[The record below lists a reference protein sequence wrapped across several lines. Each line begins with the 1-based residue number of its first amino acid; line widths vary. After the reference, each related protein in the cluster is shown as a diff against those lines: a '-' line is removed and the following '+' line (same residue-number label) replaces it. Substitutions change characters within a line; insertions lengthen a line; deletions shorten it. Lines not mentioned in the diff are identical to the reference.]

1 MAGVAP
7 QRGGS
12 NATTIG
18 MVVSIVVAVLLLGV
32 LIWLVTMQERLRND
46 ANSAVAA
53 KTKLVRGGDESAAR
67 RMFPG
72 ASGNKTLVGE
82 MNKGVKMLTGRL
94 SGNQEDSP
102 TVAATK
108 MDAALTEL
116 LDKKAVTD
124 RDKLSAAHGAVGIIR
139 NLHDMFASEKSLRQQ
154 AENAREKAE
163 TALEGALAAN
173 KQYKASFDGELDKLN
188 ARVDELAKAKS
199 DFQERSSGDLAA
211 LNRKVSDTR
220 DELSSAQL
228 AHNNRMRQ
236 VGDTMREQNA
246 MLESQRVALA
256 DLKAPAAALD
266 THPLA
271 VARKPVGKVLD
282 SLPANAL
289 VYVDLGARDNV
300 ALGMTFS
307 VYSGDERVSESG
319 RGKASIEVV
328 NVGDRTSECRV
339 VSPPSPD
346 DPILKGDGVGNLVL
360 SRIRAKKQR
369 FCVVGEFDVDFDGI
383 ADIRGREKVKSLI
396 ERWGGI
402 VVEEV
407 DPRTDYVVIGI
418 KPPSEDF
425 TAMAISAENE
435 EVEDID
441 IDIDIDEFADDEV
454 DDEEVDDEEDD
465 YEEEDDED
473 YEDEDEDDGDD
484 DEDDGDDEDEDG
496 DEDEDDEDADD
507 EDEDEDGDDDEDDD
521 AGDGG
526 PGDDQTPGAV
536 LIERK
541 PEVDPTAGTEDRR
554 ERTEMQKYRDAL
566 RRARMFSIPIL
577 TQDQFFNFIGV
588 EGTKSDT
595 RRLQG

>member
-32 LIWLVTMQERLRND
+32 LTWLITMQERLRAD
-46 ANSAVAA
+46 ASTAITA
-53 KTKLVRGGDESAAR
+53 KARLVRGGDEATAR
-67 RMFPG
+67 SMFTG
-72 ASGNKTLVGE
+72 ASGDKTLVGE

-108 MDAALTEL
+108 MDATLKEL
-116 LDKKAVTD
+116 LDKKDLTD
-124 RDKLSAAHGAVGIIR
+124 ADKLSAAHGAVGIIR
-139 NLHDMFASEKSLRQQ
+139 NLHDMFASEKKLRQE

-173 KQYKASFDGELDKLN
+173 KQYKASFDGELDKLM

-199 DFQERSSGDLAA
+199 DFQERSTGDIAA
-211 LNRKVSDTR
+211 MNRKVSDTR
-220 DELSSAQL
+220 DQLNSARL
-228 AHNNRMRQ
+228 AHNEFIARTRKTL
-236 VGDTMREQNA
+236 GEQNA
-246 MLESQRVALA
+246 MLESQRIALA
-256 DLKAPAAALD
+256 DLKAPTAALD
-266 THPLA
+266 TEPLA

-289 VYVDLGARDNV
+289 VYVDLGRRDNV

-307 VYSGDERVSESG
+307 VYSADERVSESG

-383 ADIRGREKVKSLI
+383 ADIRGRAKVKSLI
-396 ERWGGI
+396 ERWGGM
-402 VVEEV
+402 VVDEV

-425 TAMAISAENE
+425 SQLAVSTDDEK
-435 EVEDID
+435 VEDID
-441 IDIDIDEFADDEV
+441 IDLDKDEFADDESADEENEKVV
-454 DDEEVDDEEDD
+454 DDEDA
-465 YEEEDDED
+465 
-473 YEDEDEDDGDD
+473 DEDDK
-484 DEDDGDDEDEDG
+484 
-496 DEDEDDEDADD
+496 DADD
-507 EDEDEDGDDDEDDD
+507 EDEDEAEDEDEDEDEEDD

-526 PGDDQTPGAV
+526 PGDDAV
-536 LIERK
+536 PAASLIQRK
-541 PEVDPTAGTEDRR
+541 AEVDPTAGTQKRR
-554 ERTEMQKYRDAL
+554 ERSEMQKYRDAL
-566 RRARMFSIPIL
+566 RRAQMFSIPIL

-588 EGTKSDT
+588 EGTQSDV
-595 RRLQG
+595 RRLDG